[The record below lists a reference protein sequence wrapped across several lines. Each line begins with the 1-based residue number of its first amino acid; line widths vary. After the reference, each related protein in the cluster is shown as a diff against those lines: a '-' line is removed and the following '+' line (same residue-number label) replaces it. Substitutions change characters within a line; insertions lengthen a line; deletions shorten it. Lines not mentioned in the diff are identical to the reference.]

1 MNHSYRYTTFA
12 KSRSKQLRSSMTASE
27 RHLWYDFLHDHKPRF
42 QRQRPIG
49 PYIVDFVCYEAALV
63 VELDG
68 DVHGAAEQHQHDAAR
83 GRYLELHGFRVIRI
97 RSRDVFEN
105 FEGVCA
111 GLDRAVRD
119 ASVKGWLT

>member
-1 MNHSYRYTTFA
+1 M
-12 KSRSKQLRSSMTASE
+12 
-27 RHLWYDFLHDHKPRF
+27 
-42 QRQRPIG
+42 
-49 PYIVDFVCYEAALV
+49 V
-63 VELDG
+63 
-68 DVHGAAEQHQHDAAR
+68 QHDAAR